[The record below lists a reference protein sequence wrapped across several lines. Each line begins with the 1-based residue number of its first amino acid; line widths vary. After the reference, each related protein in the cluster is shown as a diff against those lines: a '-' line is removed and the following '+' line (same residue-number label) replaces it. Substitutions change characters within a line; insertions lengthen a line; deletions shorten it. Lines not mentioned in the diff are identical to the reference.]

1 MAKKKVE
8 EKETKATKK
17 EKDEIKKEKKS
28 NKGVII
34 AIVVLSIVV
43 VIFGIIIALLL
54 YRSSLENKTTGSEW
68 SDIYYKFIKERSKSK
83 DDHGYLSTKSKIS
96 FAQSKGA
103 KYPLMIVKYDNMC
116 GEENKCSTID
126 IYGIVDNKVEYFIGN
141 SAKTAEVK
149 LYYDIDKNEYK
160 NYLHIADKGVERY
173 VSLDT
178 INYDHENYNVL
189 KIMKE
194 KGITD
199 IESQEYKDLSSELYK
214 KQAEDTNREYIEY
227 YGSEIK
233 VVQNKLDGSTIE
245 YNKIDEKLVDT
256 DVTPKTFDYDKG
268 MNVIKIREGIVEE
281 KKDYKDINELVNK
294 AIEKVVKKQLEI
306 IEKVK
311 KDIEEAKAEIKADE
325 EKKAKEAEEALYAKG
340 LTVGSYNLKF
350 GKYTTSIPN
359 GGIDGSDLYGTITLK
374 PNGKFHITTNFE
386 QSSFESRNIDE
397 DGTYTIGTA
406 VNSFET
412 QDAIHFKT
420 NSGYKYTFF
429 VCNNTYF
436 NSQSSIYNY
445 SGN

>member
-17 EKDEIKKEKKS
+17 EKDEIKEEKKS
-28 NKGVII
+28 KKGVII
-34 AIVVLSIVV
+34 AIVILSIVV

-54 YRSSLENKTTGSEW
+54 YRSSLEDKTTGSEW
-68 SDIYYKFIKERSKSK
+68 SDTYYKFIKERSKSK

-96 FAQSKGA
+96 FAQSKGT

-116 GEENKCSTID
+116 GENKCSTID

-160 NYLHIADKGVERY
+160 YYLHIGDEGVERY
-173 VSLDT
+173 ESLDT
-178 INYDHENYNVL
+178 IKYDHDNYNVL

-256 DVTPKTFDYDKG
+256 DVTPKTFDYNKG
-268 MNVIKIREGIVEE
+268 MDVIKIREEVIEE

-311 KDIEEAKAEIKADE
+311 KDIEDAKAEIKADE

-420 NSGYKYTFF
+420 NSGYKFTFF

>member
-17 EKDEIKKEKKS
+17 EKEEIKEEKKS
-28 NKGVII
+28 KKGVII

-54 YRSSLENKTTGSEW
+54 YRSSLEDKTTGSEW
-68 SDIYYKFIKERSKSK
+68 SDTYYKFIKERSKSK

-116 GEENKCSTID
+116 GEKKCSTID

-160 NYLHIADKGVERY
+160 YYLHIGDEGVERY
-173 VSLDT
+173 ESLDT
-178 INYDHENYNVL
+178 IKYDHDNYNVL

-233 VVQNKLDGSTIE
+233 VVQNKLDGGTIE

-268 MNVIKIREGIVEE
+268 MDVIKIREEVIEE

-311 KDIEEAKAEIKADE
+311 KDIEDAKAEIKADE

-406 VNSFET
+406 INSFET

-420 NSGYKYTFF
+420 NSGYKFTFF
-429 VCNNTYF
+429 VCSNTYF

>member
-17 EKDEIKKEKKS
+17 EKEEIKEEKKS
-28 NKGVII
+28 KKGVII

-54 YRSSLENKTTGSEW
+54 YRSSLEDKTTGSEW
-68 SDIYYKFIKERSKSK
+68 SDTYYKFIKERSKSK

-116 GEENKCSTID
+116 GEKKFSTID

-160 NYLHIADKGVERY
+160 YYLHIGDEGVERY
-173 VSLDT
+173 ESLDT
-178 INYDHENYNVL
+178 IKYDHDNYNVL

-233 VVQNKLDGSTIE
+233 VVQNKLDGGTIE

-268 MNVIKIREGIVEE
+268 MDVIKIREEVIEE

-311 KDIEEAKAEIKADE
+311 KDIEDAKAEIKADE

-406 VNSFET
+406 INSFET

-420 NSGYKYTFF
+420 NSGYKFTFF
-429 VCNNTYF
+429 VCSNTYF

>member
-17 EKDEIKKEKKS
+17 EKEEIKEEKKS
-28 NKGVII
+28 KKGVII

-54 YRSSLENKTTGSEW
+54 YRSSLEDKTTGSEW
-68 SDIYYKFIKERSKSK
+68 SDTYYKFIKERSKSK

-116 GEENKCSTID
+116 GEKKCSTID

-160 NYLHIADKGVERY
+160 YYLHIGDEGVERY
-173 VSLDT
+173 ESLDT
-178 INYDHENYNVL
+178 IKYDHDNYNVL

-233 VVQNKLDGSTIE
+233 VVQNKLDGGTIE

-268 MNVIKIREGIVEE
+268 MDVIKIREEVIEE

-294 AIEKVVKKQLEI
+294 AIEK
-306 IEKVK
+306 
-311 KDIEEAKAEIKADE
+311 
-325 EKKAKEAEEALYAKG
+325 
-340 LTVGSYNLKF
+340 S
-350 GKYTTSIPN
+350 
-359 GGIDGSDLYGTITLK
+359 
-374 PNGKFHITTNFE
+374 
-386 QSSFESRNIDE
+386 
-397 DGTYTIGTA
+397 
-406 VNSFET
+406 
-412 QDAIHFKT
+412 
-420 NSGYKYTFF
+420 
-429 VCNNTYF
+429 C
-436 NSQSSIYNY
+436 
-445 SGN
+445 

>member
-8 EKETKATKK
+8 EKETKTTKK
-17 EKDEIKKEKKS
+17 EKEEIKEEKKS
-28 NKGVII
+28 KKGVII

-54 YRSSLENKTTGSEW
+54 YRSSLEDKTTGSEW
-68 SDIYYKFIKERSKSK
+68 SDTYYKFIKERSKSK

-116 GEENKCSTID
+116 GEKKCSTID

-160 NYLHIADKGVERY
+160 YYLHIGDEGVERY
-173 VSLDT
+173 ESLDT
-178 INYDHENYNVL
+178 IKYDHDNYNVL

-268 MNVIKIREGIVEE
+268 MDAIKIREEVIEE

-311 KDIEEAKAEIKADE
+311 KDIEDAKAEIKADE
-325 EKKAKEAEEALYAKG
+325 EKKAREAEEALYAKG

-406 VNSFET
+406 INSFET

-420 NSGYKYTFF
+420 NSGYKFTFF
-429 VCNNTYF
+429 VCSNTYF